1 MRLFLIIL
9 FFPLYCNSQSLIY
22 ELAIVWQK
30 NKDSLVFKNEF
41 LSPHLKITIKNLG
54 MDSIYFENHFYNE
67 DDLPTVSYFSL
78 PFPETRTKKKLLR
91 LHNTYE
97 SNTQNYFVTLKKN
110 SFNKIPTFSL
120 FDNSDY
126 KKHLNDNEI
135 IGFPYRAAELKNLY
149 SLFDL
154 QRFYEKNKLKKQSQL
169 FSYNNKKTMN
179 QRTVRSDIIEMQAQ
193 RIYNIRVERKNIN
206 LKDYY
211 QSDKFIFLIP
221 GETKIVSYNLMPFKI
236 IGGKY
241 TFLLD
246 FFEPKQF
253 IIAKIKEGNEPEKI
267 KLPKYVNGYKLYL
280 NDIISNE
287 IIIKF

>member
-1 MRLFLIIL
+1 MRLFFIIL

-54 MDSIYFENHFYNE
+54 MDSIYFENNFFVE
-67 DDLPTVSYFSL
+67 DEVPSVSHFSL
-78 PFPETRTKKKLLR
+78 PSPEIITTQDLISLKDNYK
-91 LHNTYE
+91 
-97 SNTQNYFVTLKKN
+97 SDTQNYFVAIKKN
-110 SFNKIPTFSL
+110 KITNKTSFSL
-120 FDNSDY
+120 FNVRDY
-126 KKHLNDNEI
+126 KMYLSEDEI
-135 IGFPYRAAELKNLY
+135 IGYPYRSAELLNLY
-149 SLFDL
+149 NLYDL
-154 QRFYEKNKLKKQSQL
+154 QRYYERHNLNKKSPV
-169 FSYNNKKTMN
+169 FSYESKKTID
-179 QRTVRSDIIEMQAQ
+179 TEIVRGDILEMQGQ
-193 RIYNIRVERKNIN
+193 SIINVWDERENIN

-211 QSDKFIFLIP
+211 QSDKFIFLFP
-221 GETKIVSYNLMPFKI
+221 GEIKIVSYNLMPFKI

-253 IIAKIKEGNEPEKI
+253 IMAKIKEGNEPEKI